1 MNMVENPCVECQGLE
16 SRACFAESGVIR
28 ASFHLAL
35 RKVRNLGWVFS
46 RVQISRDNAA
56 MVGTRQMQLRPR
68 PEDIA
73 KLKIPLGRLLT
84 GKPEEAIPKLLR
96 LIERE
101 NPPKVVTV
109 GDVVSRETWKSGL
122 RVGLRIIDQ
131 RSMRRRMP
139 KASLSAKTT
148 YHVRNPAGVVT
159 MEAWKAIQDAMREK
173 EVVMIVE
180 GEEDLLTLP
189 AIVES
194 PDDAFVVYGQPSQG
208 LVVVTAT
215 APKKRKILE
224 MMNAMH
230 VRR

>member
-1 MNMVENPCVECQGLE
+1 
-16 SRACFAESGVIR
+16 
-28 ASFHLAL
+28 
-35 RKVRNLGWVFS
+35 
-46 RVQISRDNAA
+46 
-56 MVGTRQMQLRPR
+56 MQLRPR

-73 KLKIPLGRLLT
+73 NLKVPLGRLLT

-101 NPPKVVTV
+101 KPPKVVTV
-109 GDVVSRETWKSGL
+109 GDVVSRETRKAGL
-122 RVGLRIIDQ
+122 RVDLRIIDQ
-131 RSMRRRMP
+131 RSMRRRIP

-159 MEAWKAIQDAMREK
+159 MDAWKVIRDATREK
-173 EVVMIVE
+173 EAVIIVE

-194 PDDAFVVYGQPSQG
+194 PDDAFVVYGQPSKG

-215 APKKRKILE
+215 APRKRKILE
-224 MMNAMH
+224 MMNAML
-230 VRR
+230 VKR

>member
-1 MNMVENPCVECQGLE
+1 
-16 SRACFAESGVIR
+16 
-28 ASFHLAL
+28 
-35 RKVRNLGWVFS
+35 
-46 RVQISRDNAA
+46 
-56 MVGTRQMQLRPR
+56 MQLRPR

-101 NPPKVVTV
+101 KPPKVVTV

-230 VRR
+230 IRR

>member
-1 MNMVENPCVECQGLE
+1 
-16 SRACFAESGVIR
+16 
-28 ASFHLAL
+28 
-35 RKVRNLGWVFS
+35 
-46 RVQISRDNAA
+46 
-56 MVGTRQMQLRPR
+56 MQLRPR

-73 KLKIPLGRLLT
+73 KLKAPLGRLLT
-84 GKPEEAIPKLLR
+84 GEPEEAVAKLLR

-101 NPPKVVTV
+101 KPSKVVTV

-122 RVGLRIIDQ
+122 RVGLRVIDQ
-131 RSMRRRMP
+131 RSMRRQIP
-139 KASLSAKTT
+139 KAILPAKTT

-159 MEAWKAIQDAMREK
+159 MEAWKAIQDAMKEE
-173 EVVMIVE
+173 EVVIIVE

-194 PDDAFVVYGQPSQG
+194 PDDAFVVYGQPSEG

-215 APKKRKILE
+215 AAKKREILE
-224 MMNAMH
+224 MMNAMQ

>member
-56 MVGTRQMQLRPR
+56 MAGTRQMQLRPR

-131 RSMRRRMP
+131 RSMRRRIP

-159 MEAWKAIQDAMREK
+159 MEAWETIRNAMKEE
-173 EVVMIVE
+173 EVVIVVE
-180 GEEDLLTLP
+180 GEEDLLALP
-189 AIVES
+189 AILES
-194 PDDAFVVYGQPSQG
+194 PNNSLVAYGQPSQG
-208 LVVVTAT
+208 VVVVFAT
-215 APKKRKILE
+215 PEKKG
-224 MMNAMH
+224 
-230 VRR
+230 